1 VNGGVLAQT
10 EMPDRADRIVLDMDS
25 SESPVHGQQEGS
37 AYNGHVET
45 VC

>member
-1 VNGGVLAQT
+1 VNRDVLAQT
-10 EMPDRADRIVLDMDS
+10 EMPDRADRIVRDLDS
-25 SESPVHGQQEGS
+25 GESPVHGQQEGS